1 MRVEKIPREESKVDD
16 VYATQAASRIQ
27 ETKSDKVSGGKQAT
41 EQSENKKKSL
51 GASWEMSTLGT
62 QS

>member
-27 ETKSDKVSGGKQAT
+27 DTKSDKVSGGKQAT
-41 EQSENKKKSL
+41 EQSENKKSL